1 MTQTD
6 YSETDYSETNYP
18 ERLQQLMQQA
28 GLKSLRELS
37 RQAGVSRWQVQQL
50 REGKALQMRGE
61 SLLKLSAALQIPLAD
76 LFSQFAAV
84 KLTSQV
90 RQEKKDVTVATDF
103 YQAEYQRLKTEMA
116 QQRELLMQEFQQS
129 GLQML
134 ESWLKQWPKAV
145 YAVQQNPQLPAVNLL
160 PLIRPVE
167 ELVKQWGVEAIAE
180 VGSQVAYDPRW
191 HQLSQ
196 GTAEPGAMVTVK
208 SPGYRQGDRLLYR
221 TEVSP

>member
-1 MTQTD
+1 MSQTD
-6 YSETDYSETNYP
+6 YP
-18 ERLQQLMQQA
+18 ERLQQLLQQV
-28 GLKSLRELS
+28 GLRSLRELS

-61 SLLKLSAALQIPLAD
+61 SLLKLSVALQISLHD
-76 LFSQFAAV
+76 LVSQFAAV
-84 KLTSQV
+84 ELTPQE
-90 RQEKKDVTVATDF
+90 RQETKDATGKTDS

-116 QQRELLMQEFQQS
+116 QQREVLMQEFQQS
-129 GLQML
+129 GLQIL

-145 YAVQQNPQLPAVNLL
+145 YAAQQNPQLAAVNLL
-160 PLIRPVE
+160 PLMRPVE

-191 HQLSQ
+191 HQLTQ

>member
-1 MTQTD
+1 MSQTD
-6 YSETDYSETNYP
+6 YP
-18 ERLQQLMQQA
+18 ERLQQLMQQV
-28 GLKSLRELS
+28 GLRSLRELS

-61 SLLKLSAALQIPLAD
+61 SLLKLSVALQISLHD
-76 LFSQFAAV
+76 LVSQFATV
-84 KLTSQV
+84 ELTPQE
-90 RQEKKDVTVATDF
+90 RQEPKDATGKRDS

-116 QQRELLMQEFQQS
+116 QQREVLMQEFQQS

-145 YAVQQNPQLPAVNLL
+145 YAAQQNPQLLAVNLL
-160 PLIRPVE
+160 PLMRPVE

-191 HQLSQ
+191 HQLTQ

>member
-1 MTQTD
+1 MSQTD
-6 YSETDYSETNYP
+6 YP
-18 ERLQQLMQQA
+18 ERLQQLMQQV
-28 GLKSLRELS
+28 GLRSLRELS

-61 SLLKLSAALQIPLAD
+61 SLLKLSAALQIPLHD
-76 LFSQFAAV
+76 LVSQFAEV
-84 KLTSQV
+84 ELTP
-90 RQEKKDVTVATDF
+90 QETKDATGKTDS

-116 QQRELLMQEFQQS
+116 QQREVLIQEFQQS
-129 GLQML
+129 GLQIL

-145 YAVQQNPQLPAVNLL
+145 YAAQQNPQLLAVNLL
-160 PLIRPVE
+160 PLMRPVE
-167 ELVKQWGVEAIAE
+167 ELVKHWGVEAIAE

-191 HQLSQ
+191 HQLTQ

>member
-1 MTQTD
+1 MSQTD
-6 YSETDYSETNYP
+6 YP
-18 ERLQQLMQQA
+18 ERLQQLMQQV
-28 GLKSLRELS
+28 GLRSLRELS

-50 REGKALQMRGE
+50 RFGKALQMRGE

-76 LFSQFAAV
+76 LVSQFAEV
-84 KLTSQV
+84 ELTPQE
-90 RQEKKDVTVATDF
+90 RQETKDTTRKIDS
-103 YQAEYQRLKTEMA
+103 YQAEYQRLKTEIA
-116 QQRELLMQEFQQS
+116 QQREMLMQEFQQS
-129 GLQML
+129 GLQIL

-145 YAVQQNPQLPAVNLL
+145 YAAQQNPQLLAVNLL
-160 PLIRPVE
+160 PLMRPVE

-191 HQLSQ
+191 HQLTQ
-196 GTAEPGAMVTVK
+196 GTVEPGAMVTVK

>member
-1 MTQTD
+1 MSQTD
-6 YSETDYSETNYP
+6 YP
-18 ERLQQLMQQA
+18 ERLQQLLQQV
-28 GLKSLRELS
+28 GLRSLRELS

-61 SLLKLSAALQIPLAD
+61 SLLKLSAALQISLHD
-76 LFSQFAAV
+76 LVSQFAAV
-84 KLTSQV
+84 ELTPQE
-90 RQEKKDVTVATDF
+90 RQEPKDATGKTDF

-116 QQRELLMQEFQQS
+116 QQREVLMQEFQQS
-129 GLQML
+129 SLQIL

-145 YAVQQNPQLPAVNLL
+145 YAAQENPRLLAVNLL
-160 PLIRPVE
+160 PLMRPVE

-191 HQLSQ
+191 HQLTQ

-221 TEVSP
+221 TEVSL

>member
-1 MTQTD
+1 MSQTD
-6 YSETDYSETNYP
+6 YP
-18 ERLQQLMQQA
+18 ERLQQLLPQV
-28 GLKSLRELS
+28 GLRSLRELS

-76 LFSQFAAV
+76 LLSQFGEV
-84 KLTSQV
+84 DLTPQ
-90 RQEKKDVTVATDF
+90 KTKDATGKRDS

-116 QQRELLMQEFQQS
+116 QQREVLMQEFQQS

-145 YAVQQNPQLPAVNLL
+145 YAAQQNPQLAAANLL
-160 PLIRPVE
+160 PLMRPVE

-191 HQLSQ
+191 HQLTQ

>member
-1 MTQTD
+1 MSQTD
-6 YSETDYSETNYP
+6 YP
-18 ERLQQLMQQA
+18 ERLQQLLPQV
-28 GLKSLRELS
+28 GLRSLRELS

-61 SLLKLSAALQIPLAD
+61 SLLKLSAALQIPLHD
-76 LFSQFAAV
+76 LVSQFAAV
-84 KLTSQV
+84 ELTPQE
-90 RQEKKDVTVATDF
+90 RQEPKDATGKIDS

-116 QQRELLMQEFQQS
+116 QQREVLMQEFQQS

-145 YAVQQNPQLPAVNLL
+145 YAAQQNPQLAAANLL
-160 PLIRPVE
+160 PLMRPVE

-191 HQLSQ
+191 HQLTQ

-208 SPGYRQGDRLLYR
+208 SPGYRQGDRLVYR

>member
-1 MTQTD
+1 MSQTD
-6 YSETDYSETNYP
+6 YP
-18 ERLQQLMQQA
+18 ERLQQLMQQV
-28 GLKSLRELS
+28 GLRSLRELS

-61 SLLKLSAALQIPLAD
+61 SLLKLSAALQIPLHD
-76 LFSQFAAV
+76 LVSQFAEV
-84 KLTSQV
+84 ELTP
-90 RQEKKDVTVATDF
+90 QEPRDATGKTDS

-116 QQRELLMQEFQQS
+116 QQREMLIQEFQQS
-129 GLQML
+129 GLQVL

-145 YAVQQNPQLPAVNLL
+145 YAAQQNPQLLAVNLL
-160 PLIRPVE
+160 PLMRPVE
-167 ELVKQWGVEAIAE
+167 ELVKHWGVEAIAE

-191 HQLSQ
+191 HQLTQ

>member
-1 MTQTD
+1 MSQTD
-6 YSETDYSETNYP
+6 YP
-18 ERLQQLMQQA
+18 ERLQQLLQQV
-28 GLKSLRELS
+28 GLRSLRELS

-61 SLLKLSAALQIPLAD
+61 SLLKLSVALQISLHD
-76 LFSQFAAV
+76 LVSQFAAV
-84 KLTSQV
+84 ELTPQE
-90 RQEKKDVTVATDF
+90 RQEPKYATGKIDS

-116 QQRELLMQEFQQS
+116 QHREVLMQEFQQS
-129 GLQML
+129 GLQIL

-145 YAVQQNPQLPAVNLL
+145 YAAQQNPQLTAVNLL
-160 PLIRPVE
+160 PLMRPVE

-191 HQLSQ
+191 HQLTQ